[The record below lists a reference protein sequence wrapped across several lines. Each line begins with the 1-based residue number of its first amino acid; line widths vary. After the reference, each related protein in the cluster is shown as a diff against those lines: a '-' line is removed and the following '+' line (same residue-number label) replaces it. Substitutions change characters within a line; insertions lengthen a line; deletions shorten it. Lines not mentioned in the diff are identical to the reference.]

1 VCRSLVCPACHR
13 KTRHR
18 LAAPALAHAP
28 SQPRLRTGA
37 ASAEPDDLGDPQ
49 IVQSLVTLLI
59 ALPPD
64 TPSSIPVGIPRK
76 VQNRAASFLLEWLGA
91 AVGNANPE
99 AGRVGDGLFYHWRMR
114 HAAWLL
120 LRRDQKDAESDPP
133 TAAERSAYLSQ
144 VMHRLQLA
152 SDGRWN
158 QLIVEATD
166 AVAAVRPRAPPT
178 NGQTYGEWSEWQF
191 LRAATLSLAQG
202 TRAAADVLPG
212 EPAVPPSPELVGEMA
227 ELFRTQP
234 PSADERAKRS
244 ELLTRISV
252 APRYAKRK
260 VTASVAARQVDAAR
274 PMAGPGPSGLRNSH
288 LSAMRRLP
296 QGPAT
301 LAAWAQVWAQGQ
313 IAPMLAPIWT
323 D

>member
-1 VCRSLVCPACHR
+1 M
-13 KTRHR
+13 
-18 LAAPALAHAP
+18 
-28 SQPRLRTGA
+28 
-37 ASAEPDDLGDPQ
+37 
-49 IVQSLVTLLI
+49 
-59 ALPPD
+59 
-64 TPSSIPVGIPRK
+64 
-76 VQNRAASFLLEWLGA
+76 
-91 AVGNANPE
+91 GNANPE

-166 AVAAVRPRAPPT
+166 ALAAVRPRAPPT
-178 NGQTYGEWSEWQF
+178 NGQTYGEWSEWQ
-191 LRAATLSLAQG
+191 LSRAATLSLAQG
-202 TRAAADVLPG
+202 TRAAADVLLG
-212 EPAVPPSPELVGEMA
+212 EPAVPPSTELVGEMA

-313 IAPMLAPIWT
+313 IEPMLAQIWT
-323 D
+323 DQVVRPFYKPSPDAEPSRPISCGEALLKFALGCVSRWQGAGSQTYSGTNNTVVADVLERQRWHETSVHRVA